1 MLNVK
6 HLNKTYDEKQILN
19 NISFSIESNVIY
31 GILGTN
37 GVGKTTTLK
46 IISGLLAPTK
56 GEIHLNGKSQDLTS
70 GSLLQEIGFVPDKSD
85 LYEYLTGEEYLRFV
99 GKLYHLTDEEINVFV
114 KNILSQF
121 KLTDSSHQLIKNYSH
136 GMKQK
141 ISIASGLIHNPKL
154 LILDEPLTG
163 IDLISTRTIKN
174 TLKDYVK
181 KGNIVLLSTHLLE
194 LAHSFC
200 DKIGIIHNGLLASE
214 FYISEYTLAELEK
227 KVENIYLENT
237 N

>member
-1 MLNVK
+1 MLKIK
-6 HLNKTYDEKQILN
+6 HLNKTYDEKQILD
-19 NISFSIESNVIY
+19 NISFSIQPNLIY

-56 GEIHLNGKSQDLTS
+56 GEIYLNGKSQDLTS
-70 GSLLQEIGFVPDKSD
+70 GSLLQEIGFVPDRAD
-85 LYEYLTGEEYLRFV
+85 LYDYLTGEEYLRFV
-99 GKLYHLTDEEINVFV
+99 GKLYYLTDEQINVFV
-114 KNILSQF
+114 ENILEQF

-141 ISIASGLIHNPKL
+141 ISIASGLIHNPKV

-163 IDLISTRTIKN
+163 VDLISTRTIKN
-174 TLKDYVK
+174 ILRNYVK

-200 DKIGIIHNGLLASE
+200 DKIGVIHNGSLASE
-214 FYISEYTLAELEK
+214 FYTSEYTLKELEK
-227 KVENIYLENT
+227 NVENIYLENV